1 MSLVHTTAAIYVAHC
16 RYLCRSGASAE
27 LRTALPLQIFM
38 SSATDAVF
46 REFNSERARVGGDNA
61 AAEKTLTV
69 AEAARRLGVS
79 SARVY
84 QLVASGGLDAESAA
98 GTVRITVVSVQRRG
112 IMSPQAGA
120 LLAPLS
126 AWAILALAGGD
137 AAMLRHVV
145 GLLSDPDRSRARSRL
160 RQQGLVELLPRLRGR
175 AIERG
180 FVVRAK
186 PLVDLLSDSRVVLGG
201 TSAARL
207 LGWEFPRGTWPVEAY
222 VAETQLA
229 PVVDRYALDRDDQAP
244 DLLLR
249 AVPEPWPFPPYAR
262 LVPAVVAAVDLT
274 EAADARLAAFGIDR
288 IGQLSKD
295 IVAAWRQRPPRRRP
309 VRPMVP
315 TGTTVADV
323 RRRRHTAADDLIW
336 DDRAEQDADQLV
348 ALLFVAATPLRRT
361 VVAETLRISQGRLS
375 RACTVLDADPPRG
388 LRLEESGDQ
397 LGLVSAPECAATVE
411 RHLGQPAPEPL
422 SQAALDTLAIVAYEQ
437 PVTRADIRTIRGVD
451 SDAVVETL
459 RARGL
464 VAEDAR
470 FGGRGRPAFLITTPA
485 FLRYFGLTSLR
496 HLPPRGGSLSS

>member
-1 MSLVHTTAAIYVAHC
+1 LDTP
-16 RYLCRSGASAE
+16 L
-27 LRTALPLQIFM
+27 AL
-38 SSATDAVF
+38 ATDCEPTDAAV
-46 REFNSERARVGGDNA
+46 EFTAEGERVGVDDVA
-61 AAEKTLTV
+61 AKETLTV

-79 SARVY
+79 RARVY
-84 QLVASGGLDAESAA
+84 QLVASGALDAEGVTGS
-98 GTVRITVVSVQRRG
+98 VRIAAASVQRRG

-126 AWAILALAGGD
+126 AWAILALASGD

-160 RQQGLVELLPRLRGR
+160 RQRGLVELLPHLRGR

-180 FVVRAK
+180 FVVGAE
-186 PLVDLLSDSRVVLGG
+186 PLVDLLADSRVVLGG

-207 LGWEFPRGTWPVEAY
+207 LGWEFPSGTWPVEAY
-222 VAETQLA
+222 VAETDLD
-229 PVVDRYALDRDDQAP
+229 PLVDQYALERDDQAP

-249 AVPEPWPFPPYAR
+249 TVAEPWPFPPHAR
-262 LVPAVVAAVDLT
+262 VVPAVVAALDLT

-288 IGQLSKD
+288 IRQLSQD
-295 IVAAWRQRPPRRRP
+295 IVADWRQRPPRRRP
-309 VRPMVP
+309 VRPLVP
-315 TGTTVADV
+315 TGTTIVDV

-336 DDRAEQDADQLV
+336 DDRAEQDANQLV

-361 VVAETLRISQGRLS
+361 VVAETLRISPGRIA
-375 RACTVLDADPPRG
+375 RACAVLQADPPRG

-397 LGLVSAPECAATVE
+397 LGLVSAPQCAAVIG

-422 SQAALDTLAIVAYEQ
+422 SQPALDTLAIIAYEQ

-496 HLPPRGGSLSS
+496 HLPPRGGSRSS